1 MNMTYKLTE
10 ADNRYYAD
18 LRKDA
23 YLHLD
28 IRIEWGSKKEVRDRW
43 AAVMTELGITHRISD
58 PTSAHGHAAARKMSD
73 ILGDDEATEFVTY
86 STYGIWVETHIA
98 DAWIKA
104 QTDCKVLSKEDRPAF
119 RRAALAHARS
129 RGAQPHGWKPM
140 AHELRS

>member
-104 QTDCKVLSKEDRPAF
+104 QTDCKVLPKEDRPAF
-119 RRAALAHARS
+119 RRAALAHAARKS
-129 RGAQPHGWKPM
+129 N
-140 AHELRS
+140 L